1 MPHAK
6 SSRAKILVVDD
17 DAVARRLLEEI
28 MRDEGY
34 RVDPASSGRE
44 AIAKADANVYDLVI
58 TDLKMSDTDGL
69 DVLRAYKRM
78 SGETV
83 VIMITAF
90 GSMGSAIEAMKS
102 GAFDYI
108 SKPFKE
114 DEIKIVVAR
123 ALAQKQL
130 IKDNERYRQELTRA
144 FGLDGVVGRS
154 RSMMEVYKTVAM
166 VTNSRSTVLIQG
178 ETGTGKELIARAIHY
193 NGTRASRPFVV
204 LNCAALPEHLLESE
218 LFGHVKGAFT
228 GAVTSKRGLFEE
240 AEAGTLFLDEI
251 GDLSVSLQAKVLRMV
266 QEREVRRVGGIE
278 PVRADVRILAA
289 TNQPLEARMKE
300 GLFREDLYYRLC
312 VVKVVLPALRERRED
327 IPLLGDY
334 FLRRFREDSGKP
346 VLGFSPGAMDLLC
359 RYEWPGN
366 VRELQH
372 TVEHAV
378 VLTTNTVIVPEDLPE
393 MVRASGHAASD
404 GLPEFPLVA
413 LDELER
419 RYLARVLHA
428 TGGNRSEAAR
438 VLGVDRRTLYR
449 MAKRYEIALTP
460 DDDQRV
466 RTKVTGAVQG

>member
-1 MPHAK
+1 MPHAN
-6 SSRAKILVVDD
+6 SSRAQILVVDD
-17 DAVARRLLEEI
+17 DDVARRLLEEI
-28 MRDEGY
+28 LRDEGY
-34 RVDPASSGRE
+34 GVDAASSGRE
-44 AIAKADANVYDLVI
+44 AIAKGDANVYDLVI
-58 TDLKMSDTDGL
+58 TDLMMSDTDGL

-108 SKPFKE
+108 SKPFRE

-123 ALAQKQL
+123 ALLQKQL
-130 IKDNERYRQELTRA
+130 VKENERYRQELTQA

-154 RSMMEVYKTVAM
+154 RTMMEVYKTVAM
-166 VTNSRSTVLIQG
+166 VTNSRSTVLVQG
-178 ETGTGKELIARAIHY
+178 ETGTGKELVARAIHY
-193 NGTRASRPFVV
+193 NGARASKPFVV

-240 AEAGTLFLDEI
+240 AESGTLFLDEI

-266 QEREVRRVGGIE
+266 QEREVRRVGGTE

-312 VVKVVLPALRERRED
+312 VVKIVLPALRARRED
-327 IPLLGDY
+327 IPLLADF

-346 VLGFSPGAMDLLC
+346 VLGFSSEAMDVLC
-359 RYEWPGN
+359 RYGWPGN

-372 TVEHAV
+372 AVEHAV

-393 MVRASGHAASD
+393 AVRTSGNAASD
-404 GLPEFPLVA
+404 GLPALPLIA

-438 VLGVDRRTLYR
+438 ILGVDRRTLYR
-449 MAKRYEIALTP
+449 MAKRYAVALTSDESLRNDLLP
-460 DDDQRV
+460 
-466 RTKVTGAVQG
+466 